1 MSTDED
7 LRREFAL
14 LVGKTVALMKEQTP
28 ASALRSPTIQSGGTM
43 QSRILTCITAVAAFA
58 ALTAPVRSIAQNQQT
73 SHKQRYSV
81 TNLGTLGG
89 TFSAGNGI
97 NNRGWV
103 TGAATLANNTEHAA
117 FWIDGLTFDL
127 GTLGG
132 PNSSVPF
139 TIKDDRGYVAGIADT
154 ATMDPAHE
162 NFCAFGD
169 GYECEAFLWRNGVM
183 TQLPNTLGGNNS
195 RAAGANNPGQI
206 VGWAENTT
214 QDPTCI
220 SPAVYQYKPV
230 VWGPKNGQMQVLPT
244 LSGDPDGAAVAINNK
259 GQIVGISGPCGD
271 DDGMGAAH
279 PVLWQNGKV
288 TKLASF
294 GGKYFN
300 TAAAINQKGL
310 IAGWADLANDT
321 ALCVPACHAVLWT
334 TSGGFKDL
342 GTLPG
347 DLNSLAYGVNEQ
359 GQVVG
364 QSIDANGNT
373 RAFIWQDDVMTDLNS
388 LVPHGSQ
395 ALAYAGDINDRGEIT
410 GGSCVSSS
418 GSCAATSA
426 TTAFLATPKRD
437 ARQK

>member
-1 MSTDED
+1 
-7 LRREFAL
+7 
-14 LVGKTVALMKEQTP
+14 
-28 ASALRSPTIQSGGTM
+28 M
-43 QSRILTCITAVAAFA
+43 QSRITTCIIVLCVCTA
-58 ALTAPVRSIAQNQQT
+58 LSAPLQSIAQNQQPP
-73 SHKQRYSV
+73 HHPHYSV
-81 TNLGTLGG
+81 RNLGTLGG

-97 NNRGWV
+97 NQRGWV
-103 TGAATLANNTEHAA
+103 TGAATLANNNQHAT

-139 TIKDDRGYVAGIADT
+139 PIKDDRGIVAGMADLS
-154 ATMDPAHE
+154 TMDPAHE

-169 GYECEAFLWRNGVM
+169 GYECEAFQWRNGVM
-183 TQLPNTLGGNNS
+183 TQLPNSLGGNNS
-195 RAAGANNPGQI
+195 RAAGANDRGQI

-244 LSGDPDGAAVAINNK
+244 LSGDNDGAAVAINDQ
-259 GQIVGISGPCGD
+259 GLIVGISGPCGD
-271 DDGMGAAH
+271 DDGLGAAH
-279 PVLWQNGKV
+279 AVVWQNGTV
-288 TKLASF
+288 TKLPSF

-300 TAAAINQKGL
+300 TAAAVNEKGQ
-310 IAGWADLANDT
+310 IAGWADFANDT
-321 ALCVPACHAVLWT
+321 ALCTPACHAVLWT
-334 TSGGFKDL
+334 KDGGFKDL

-347 DLNSLAYGVNEQ
+347 DLNSLAYGINEQ

-373 RAFIWQDDVMTDLNS
+373 RAFIWQDGKMTDLNT
-388 LVPHGSQ
+388 LIRHGKN

-410 GGSCVSSS
+410 GGSCVSSA
-418 GSCAATSA
+418 GSCAPTNA
-426 TTAFLATPKRD
+426 TTAYLAIPDHDGDK
-437 ARQK
+437 

>member
-1 MSTDED
+1 
-7 LRREFAL
+7 
-14 LVGKTVALMKEQTP
+14 
-28 ASALRSPTIQSGGTM
+28 M
-43 QSRILTCITAVAAFA
+43 QSRITTCITAMTLLA
-58 ALTAPVRSIAQNQQT
+58 ALTTPLQSVAQNQQPP
-73 SHKQRYSV
+73 HQPHYSV
-81 TNLGTLGG
+81 RNLGTLGG

-97 NNRGWV
+97 NQRGWIA
-103 TGAATLANNTEHAA
+103 GAATLANNTQHAT

-139 TIKDDRGYVAGIADT
+139 PIKDDRGLVAGMADT
-154 ATMDPAHE
+154 STMDPAHE

-195 RAAGANNPGQI
+195 RAAGANNRGQI

-230 VWGPKNGQMQVLPT
+230 VWGPKNGQMQTLPT
-244 LSGDPDGAAVAINNK
+244 LSGDNDGAAVAINDQ
-259 GQIVGISGPCGD
+259 GLIVGISGPCGD
-271 DDGMGAAH
+271 DDGLGAAH
-279 PVLWQNGKV
+279 AVLWQNDTV
-288 TKLASF
+288 TNLPTF

-300 TAAAINQKGL
+300 TAAAVNEKGQ

-321 ALCVPACHAVLWT
+321 ALCTPACHAVLWT
-334 TSGGFKDL
+334 KDGGFQDL

-347 DLNSLAYGVNEQ
+347 DLNSLAYGINEQ

-373 RAFIWQDDVMTDLNS
+373 RAFIWQDGVMTDLNT
-388 LVPHGSQ
+388 LVPHGAN
-395 ALAYAGDINDRGEIT
+395 ALAYAGDINDRDEIT
-410 GGSCVSSS
+410 GGSCVSSA
-418 GSCAATSA
+418 GSCAPTSA
-426 TTAFLATPKRD
+426 TTAFLAIPKHD
-437 ARQK
+437 GDK

>member
-1 MSTDED
+1 
-7 LRREFAL
+7 
-14 LVGKTVALMKEQTP
+14 
-28 ASALRSPTIQSGGTM
+28 M
-43 QSRILTCITAVAAFA
+43 QSRMLTCITAMTVFA
-58 ALTAPVRSIAQNQQT
+58 ALNVPVRSVAQNQGTPHHQP
-73 SHKQRYSV
+73 HYSV
-81 TNLGTLGG
+81 KSLGTLGG

-103 TGAATLANNTEHAA
+103 AGAATLANNTQHAT
-117 FWIDGLTFDL
+117 FWLAGLTFDL

-139 TIKDDRGYVAGIADT
+139 PVKDDRGDVAGIADT
-154 ATMDPAHE
+154 STTDPAHE

-169 GYECEAFLWRNGVM
+169 GYICQAFLWRNGVM

-195 RAAGANNPGQI
+195 RAAGVNNQAQI

-220 SPAVYQYKPV
+220 SPAVFQYKPV

-244 LSGDPDGAAVAINNK
+244 LSGDSDGAAVAINNH

-271 DDGMGAAH
+271 DDGFGAAH
-279 PVLWQNGKV
+279 AVIWQNG
-288 TKLASF
+288 TITMLTSL

-300 TAAAINQKGL
+300 TAAAINEKGQ

-321 ALCVPACHAVLWT
+321 SLCVPACHAMLWT
-334 TSGGFKDL
+334 SNGGFKDL

-347 DLNSLAYGVNEQ
+347 DLNSLAYGINQQ

-364 QSIDANGNT
+364 QSIDASGNT
-373 RAFIWQDDVMTDLNS
+373 RAFIWQDNVMTDLNTLIPPS
-388 LVPHGSQ
+388 ST
-395 ALAYAGDINDRGEIT
+395 ALAYGGDINDRGEIT
-410 GGSCVSSS
+410 GGVCASSN

-426 TTAFLATPKRD
+426 TTAFLAIPKRD
-437 ARQK
+437 